1 MKLLLFFYIFIYLED
16 DFVSDSDLFISCT
29 ILQKQIDHIQGNKE
43 NIIIPSVRM
52 KLIRERQQA
61 GLPPLPLLSNDA
73 NEVELQNQSVPA
85 SSTIGSTTT
94 SITTEQANVSETNS
108 TTHSAVSN
116 PCIICC
122 QDEKRLACIP
132 CGHFTTCVPCSHALR
147 TCPICRRGIEAFVR
161 IYI

>member
-1 MKLLLFFYIFIYLED
+1 
-16 DFVSDSDLFISCT
+16 
-29 ILQKQIDHIQGNKE
+29 
-43 NIIIPSVRM
+43 M

-61 GLPPLPLLSNDA
+61 GLSPLPVHSNVA
-73 NEVELQNQSVPA
+73 STEVLQSQTGPTT
-85 SSTIGSTTT
+85 STIESTTT
-94 SITTEQANVSETNS
+94 VNTNQQSDVSETNS
-108 TTHSAVSN
+108 TKNLALSN

-147 TCPICRRGIEAFVR
+147 TCPICRREIEAFVR